1 MGIHFHTKGRPV
13 AIREVT
19 YDNENLF
26 CIDFE
31 EESKAVPPKDLPKP
45 EMVSTT
51 AILNTKQF
59 NNLTKSINDNGDT
72 LETAHHIFIKG
83 EIINGLPHD
92 ICTGDIGYVG
102 FEVQYFPRKEG
113 TDFDGVKINVSI
125 SSNSLNKIKKNFN
138 KQQVNAAPEITE
150 ETIQLHKQFDGV
162 CQSCGQ
168 RCDKRLV
175 RIPKTNE
182 TTIVC
187 IDCFKD
193 APKVTFSVDHNVL
206 YNFAKQ
212 TDMEL
217 EQAKEYL
224 LNFPSKYVLVSYN
237 EQNHTLA
244 RRYWSWEK
252 DSLVNQMTTNLD
264 GEIVYIQLQDGKM
277 IKNDKLLHKKP
288 KEKNDQ
294 YIHIT
299 YQKYK
304 KIRKEEVFLVEIS
317 VPATFQKSNPSP
329 SKINA
334 KVEHFNKHQKFARP
348 IVLLQKEEKFFII
361 DGYTTYLAAEKLN
374 LKKIKAIVVKKHI
387 EKGVEKDAV
396 KN

>member
-1 MGIHFHTKGRPV
+1 MGIHFHTKGKPV

-19 YDNENLF
+19 YENENLF

-59 NNLTKSINDNGDT
+59 NKLTKSINDNGDT

-102 FEVQYFPRKEG
+102 FEAQYFPRKEG
-113 TDFDGVKINVSI
+113 TEFDGVKINVSL
-125 SSNSLNKIKKNFN
+125 SSINLNKIRKNPKK
-138 KQQVNAAPEITE
+138 KQDNSSTEISE
-150 ETIQLHKQFDGV
+150 EILKLHKEFDGV

-168 RCDKRLV
+168 RCDKQVV

-182 TTIVC
+182 ATIVC
-187 IDCFKD
+187 VDCFKG
-193 APKVTFSVDHNVL
+193 APKVTFSVDDLVL

-224 LNFPSKYVLVSYN
+224 LNFPSKYVLVSHN
-237 EQNHTLA
+237 EQNYTLA

-252 DSLVNQMTTNLD
+252 DSFVNQMTTNLD
-264 GEIVYIQLQDGKM
+264 GEIVYIQLQDDNM
-277 IKNDKLLHKKP
+277 IKNHKLLQKKP

-299 YQKYK
+299 YQKYE
-304 KIRKEEVFLVEIS
+304 KIREEEMFLVEIS
-317 VPATFQKSNPSP
+317 VPASFQKSNPSP
-329 SKINA
+329 AKINA
-334 KVEHFNKHQKFARP
+334 KVEQYNKHQQFASP
-348 IVLLQKEEKFFII
+348 IVLLQKEAKFFII

-374 LKKIKAIVVKKHI
+374 LKKIRAIVVKKHI
-387 EKGVEKDAV
+387 EKGVKKDAV